1 MCIGPITVGTLENA
15 VMSAVISE
23 GLRVQTADGR
33 PAKLAIIDEAGKVV
47 EYGDAVA
54 EEAWNVAIAS
64 YKNFLAGNGHLRV
77 QTEPPGLKI
86 NQIDKAA

>member
-1 MCIGPITVGTLENA
+1 MCIGPITTGTLENA
-15 VMSAVISE
+15 VISAVIFE
-23 GLRVQTADGR
+23 GLQVQTADGR
-33 PAKLAIIDEAGKVV
+33 PARLAILDEAGNVI
-47 EYGDAVA
+47 ECGHQVA

>member
-15 VMSAVISE
+15 VMSAVIFE
-23 GLRVQTADGR
+23 GLRVETADGR

-47 EYGDAVA
+47 ECGDAVA

-86 NQIDKAA
+86 NRIDKAA

>member
-15 VMSAVISE
+15 VMSAVIFE
-23 GLRVQTADGR
+23 GLRVQTTDGR
-33 PAKLAIIDEAGKVV
+33 PAKLAIVDEAGNIV
-47 EYGDAVA
+47 ECGDAVA

-77 QTEPPGLKI
+77 QTEPPGIKI

>member
-15 VMSAVISE
+15 VMSAVIFE
-23 GLRVQTADGR
+23 GLRVETADGR

-47 EYGDAVA
+47 ECGDAVA